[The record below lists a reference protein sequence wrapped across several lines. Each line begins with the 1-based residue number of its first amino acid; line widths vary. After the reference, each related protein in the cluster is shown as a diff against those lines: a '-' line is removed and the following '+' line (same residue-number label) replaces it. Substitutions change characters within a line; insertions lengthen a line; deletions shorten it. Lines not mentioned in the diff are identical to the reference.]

1 MFIKFGDKTKKIIVK
16 NSKEQSDKSD
26 NQEEN
31 AIYLDSKDEENRR
44 IKILNRYSSEDSEE
58 TNNKKLCNS
67 KKNYT
72 KSIKN

>member
-16 NSKEQSDKSD
+16 NSKEQSEESD

-44 IKILNRYSSEDSEE
+44 VKILNEYSSKDSEE
-58 TNNKKLCNS
+58 S
-67 KKNYT
+67 K
-72 KSIKN
+72 